1 MALFAFGGAGA
12 GSNLLK
18 HTRIQTFDGVVAL
31 IYFPQQAVHSSLYWH
46 LSLYFVRLF
55 VWHMFVDISWKGM
68 FLLVVDIFL

>member
-1 MALFAFGGAGA
+1 
-12 GSNLLK
+12 
-18 HTRIQTFDGVVAL
+18 
-31 IYFPQQAVHSSLYWH
+31 LYWH